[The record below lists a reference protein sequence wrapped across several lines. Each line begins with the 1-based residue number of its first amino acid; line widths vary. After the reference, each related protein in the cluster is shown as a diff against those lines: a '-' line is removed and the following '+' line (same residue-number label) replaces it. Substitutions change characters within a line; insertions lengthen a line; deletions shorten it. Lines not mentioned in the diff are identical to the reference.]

1 MAYMQPLII
10 FIDMEG
16 TLKFPFK
23 SDAFQYL
30 NTLFLVSPMH
40 FCHLYK
46 VYSFLLFPP
55 FGSAHTDCIIAEDQ
69 EVVDAFL
76 GQVDRLECIPLL

>member
-1 MAYMQPLII
+1 MCMQPLII
-10 FIDMEG
+10 FINMEG

-23 SDAFQYL
+23 SDAFQHL

-76 GQVDRLECIPLL
+76 GQVDRLECFPLL